1 MTVSLSLIAAHI
13 AAVSVTSFILRG
25 FLSFASITDAL
36 GFYGVYHR
44 DPINQIIHFFGV
56 PCIIWSLI
64 VFLCHLSLPLLHFK
78 IKLPYLPSHNVSYAT
93 LVTGMYIGFYLYL
106 DRFGGVLYSPFAYGM
121 YALAVNMMSQDQNMA
136 KVEST
141 KKERKSTSWTGTGRL
156 LKLAAIVH
164 FTGKHSY

>member
-1 MTVSLSLIAAHI
+1 MAVSLSLVAAHI

-64 VFLCHLSLPLLHFK
+64 VFLCHLSLPLLHVK
-78 IKLPYLPSHNVSYAT
+78 IHIPFIAPHDVSYAT
-93 LVTGMYIGFYLYL
+93 LVTAMYIGFYLYL
-106 DRFGGVLYSPFAYGM
+106 DHFGGVLYSPFAYGM
-121 YALAVNMMSQDQNMA
+121 YALAVNMMSQDQNLA
-136 KVEST
+136 KVESQ
-141 KKERKSTSWTGTGRL
+141 KKEKKSRSWTGTGRL
-156 LKLAAIVH
+156 LRLAAIVH
-164 FTGKHSY
+164 FTGKCEV